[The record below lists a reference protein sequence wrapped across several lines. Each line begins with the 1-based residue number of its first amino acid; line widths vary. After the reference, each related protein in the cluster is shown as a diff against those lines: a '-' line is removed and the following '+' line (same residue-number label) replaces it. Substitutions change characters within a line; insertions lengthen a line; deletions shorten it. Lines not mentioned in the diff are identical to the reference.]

1 VVYTG
6 NNNDSAKLKKFHL
19 DEKKER
25 GIRKSFIRFGE
36 YPKILI
42 VTEKL
47 LTGFDAPILYA
58 MYLDKP
64 MRDHTLLQAIARV
77 NRPYENEQQELLK
90 PHGFVIDFVGIFDKL
105 EKALAFDS
113 DEVNAIVKNLDL
125 LKQLF
130 QTKIEGKGREYVK
143 LIEQNFNDKDV
154 DKLIDH
160 FRDKGLRK
168 ELFKEYKELEMLYEI
183 ISPDAFLRPY
193 MEDYA
198 TLSGIYDVVRA
209 AYATT
214 VYVDR
219 AFQRKTNSLVQ
230 EHVGTSGVEKVHD
243 LFEINK
249 DTIELIKKKEGGT
262 TTKVI
267 NLIKSIQKA
276 AEAESDDPFLIAM
289 AERAKA
295 VQAKFEDRQAATA
308 EVLEELF
315 KLVENNE
322 RRKKEQA
329 EKGFD
334 GLTYFVYR
342 TMLDAGLSNP
352 EEVSKKI
359 KNAFVEHAGWK
370 QSEKE
375 LRELRKKVT
384 FAICAQEGDLN
395 KVTAMVDELFT
406 LLGKADRV

>member
-1 VVYTG
+1 
-6 NNNDSAKLKKFHL
+6 
-19 DEKKER
+19 
-25 GIRKSFIRFGE
+25 
-36 YPKILI
+36 
-42 VTEKL
+42 
-47 LTGFDAPILYA
+47 
-58 MYLDKP
+58 
-64 MRDHTLLQAIARV
+64 
-77 NRPYENEQQELLK
+77 
-90 PHGFVIDFVGIFDKL
+90 
-105 EKALAFDS
+105 
-113 DEVNAIVKNLDL
+113 
-125 LKQLF
+125 
-130 QTKIEGKGREYVK
+130 
-143 LIEQNFNDKDV
+143 
-154 DKLIDH
+154 
-160 FRDKGLRK
+160 
-168 ELFKEYKELEMLYEI
+168 MLYEI

-193 MEDYA
+193 MEAYA

-249 DTIELIKKKEGGT
+249 DTIELIKEKEGGA

-267 NLIKSIQKA
+267 NLIKSIQKT

-295 VQAKFEDRQAATA
+295 VQEKFEDRQAATA

-359 KNAFVEHAGWK
+359 KSAFVEHAGWK

-384 FAICAQEGDLN
+384 FAICEQEDNLD
-395 KVTAMVDELFT
+395 KVTSMVDELFT
-406 LLGKADRV
+406 LLSKANRI